1 MVLAQIS
8 VQISPI
14 NTIISSN
21 YRFSS
26 QFMSNRTKLTEET
39 LMQAV
44 HELAQ
49 AGQAMVSSTQ
59 LVTETG
65 GSPATVK
72 RMLER
77 LLSANKLAKQGRA
90 RATRY
95 ALAVQAGMPSGA
107 DTLAPAVAGPQWSE
121 RSVQLQQRLTAP
133 LGTREPVT
141 YQRGFVEDYQPNA
154 SAWLPAKLSEELAQL
169 GRMHGQQPAGTYA
182 RGVLEQ
188 LLIDLSWSSSRL
200 EGNTYSLLA
209 TEELFKSGVSDGN
222 ADAVMLLNHKSAIE
236 FLIDAVPTYGLSMGL
251 VRNLHSVL
259 MRDLL
264 PDVDDLGTIRTKVVN
279 ISDTVYVPC
288 QVPTV
293 LEEMLESIISKARL
307 IKNPIEAAF
316 FLWLNIAYL
325 QPFADG
331 NKRVSRL
338 AANIPLM
345 LYNLAPLSFLDV
357 YPQDY
362 AQAVLGVYEFR
373 DFSIAADLFDWTYR
387 RSLKK
392 YTVILESMGTPDPVR
407 LRYRELLNVAVGLVV
422 RDKNTLQATLA
433 LLDLTEA
440 SAPGFQALL
449 TDELKNLEVFN
460 CARYRLTMTQ
470 TESWIAAGRP
480 S

>member
-1 MVLAQIS
+1 MTQS
-8 VQISPI
+8 K
-14 NTIISSN
+14 
-21 YRFSS
+21 
-26 QFMSNRTKLTEET
+26 KLTEEA

-44 HELAQ
+44 HKLVGT
-49 AGQAMVSSTQ
+49 GQEWVSSTE
-59 LVTETG
+59 LVDETG

-72 RMLER
+72 RMLGK
-77 LLSANKLAKQGRA
+77 LLSVQKLVKQGKA

-95 ALAVQAGMPSGA
+95 AVAEQIQISSVAG
-107 DTLAPAVAGPQWSE
+107 TLAPTAAGPQWSKK
-121 RSVQLQQRLTAP
+121 SVELLQQLSAP

-141 YQRGFVEDYQPNA
+141 YHRSFVENYKPNE
-154 SAWLPAKLSEELAQL
+154 SALLPAKLSEELAQL

-182 RGVLEQ
+182 RKVLEQ

-222 ADAVMLLNHKSAIE
+222 IDAVMLLNHKSAIE
-236 FLIDAVPTYGLSMGL
+236 FLIDAVPTYGLSIGL

-264 PDVDDLGTIRTKVVN
+264 PDVDDLGTIRNKVVN
-279 ISDTVYVPC
+279 ISDTVYVPS

-316 FLWLNIAYL
+316 FLWLNLAYL

-345 LYNLAPLSFLDV
+345 LYNQAPLSFLDV
-357 YPQDY
+357 SPQDY

-373 DFSIAADLFDWTYR
+373 DVSIAVDLFDWTYR

-392 YTVILESMGTPDPVR
+392 YTVILESMGAPDPVR
-407 LRYRELLNVAVGLVV
+407 LRYREMLNEAVGLVV
-422 RDKNTLQATLA
+422 RDRKSIEATLA
-433 LLDLTEA
+433 ALDLTEV
-440 SAPGFQALL
+440 SAPGFHALF

-470 TESWIAAGRP
+470 TASWIAAGRP

>member
-1 MVLAQIS
+1 
-8 VQISPI
+8 
-14 NTIISSN
+14 
-21 YRFSS
+21 
-26 QFMSNRTKLTEET
+26 MSATKKLTEEA

-44 HELAQ
+44 RKLAQ
-49 AGQAMVSSTQ
+49 TGQAMVTSTQ
-59 LVTETG
+59 LVNETG

-77 LLSANKLAKQGRA
+77 LLTANKLVKQGRA

-95 ALAVQAGMPSGA
+95 ALAVQVAMPCGA
-107 DTLAPAVAGPQWSE
+107 DTPAPAVAGPQWSE
-121 RSVQLQQRLTAP
+121 SSVQLLQRLSAP

-141 YQRGFVEDYQPNA
+141 YHRGFVEDYKPNG
-154 SAWLPAKLSEELAQL
+154 SALLPAKLSEELAQL

-182 RGVLEQ
+182 RKVLEQ

-222 ADAVMLLNHKSAIE
+222 VDAVMLLNHKSAIE
-236 FLIDAVPTYGLSMGL
+236 FLMDAVPTYGLSMGL
-251 VRNLHSVL
+251 IRNLHSVL

-264 PDVDDLGTIRTKVVN
+264 PDVDDLGTIRNKVVN
-279 ISDTVYVPC
+279 ISDTVYVPS

-293 LEEMLESIISKARL
+293 LEEMLTSIISKARL
-307 IKNPIEAAF
+307 IKNPVEAAF
-316 FLWLNIAYL
+316 FLWLNLAYL

-345 LYNLAPLSFLDV
+345 LYNQAPLSFLDV
-357 YPQDY
+357 SPQDY

-373 DFSIAADLFDWTYR
+373 DVSIAVDLFDWTYR

-407 LRYRELLNVAVGLVV
+407 LRYREMLTEAVGLVV

-433 LLDLTEA
+433 VLDLTEA

-449 TDELKNLEVFN
+449 ADELKNLEVFN

-470 TESWIAAGRP
+470 TAAWITAGRP

>member
-1 MVLAQIS
+1 MTS
-8 VQISPI
+8 
-14 NTIISSN
+14 TE
-21 YRFSS
+21 
-26 QFMSNRTKLTEET
+26 KLTEEA
-39 LMQAV
+39 LLQAV
-44 HELAQ
+44 RKLAQ
-49 AGQAMVSSTQ
+49 TGQAMVTSTQ
-59 LVTETG
+59 LVNETG

-77 LLSANKLAKQGRA
+77 LLSANKLVKQGRA

-95 ALAVQAGMPSGA
+95 SLAVQVGMPSGA
-107 DTLAPAVAGPQWSE
+107 DTPATAVAGPQWSE
-121 RSVQLQQRLTAP
+121 SSVQLLKQLSAP
-133 LGTREPVT
+133 LGAREPVT
-141 YQRGFVEDYQPNA
+141 YHRGFVEDYKPNE
-154 SAWLPAKLSEELAQL
+154 SALLPAKLSEELAQL

-182 RGVLEQ
+182 RKVLEQ

-209 TEELFKSGVSDGN
+209 TEELFKSGISDGN
-222 ADAVMLLNHKSAIE
+222 VDAVMLLNHKSAIE

-264 PDVDDLGTIRTKVVN
+264 PDVDDLGTIRNKVVN
-279 ISDTVYVPC
+279 ISDTVYVPS

-307 IKNPIEAAF
+307 IKNPVETAF
-316 FLWLNIAYL
+316 FLWLNLAYL

-345 LYNLAPLSFLDV
+345 LYNQAPLSFLDV
-357 YPQDY
+357 SPQDY
-362 AQAVLGVYEFR
+362 AQAVLGVYEFH
-373 DFSIAADLFDWTYR
+373 DVSIAVDLFDWTYR

-392 YTVILESMGTPDPVR
+392 YTVILESMGMPDPVR
-407 LRYRELLNVAVGLVV
+407 LRYREMLNEAVGLVV

-433 LLDLTEA
+433 VQGVTEA

-470 TESWIAAGRP
+470 AASWIAAGRP

>member
-1 MVLAQIS
+1 
-8 VQISPI
+8 
-14 NTIISSN
+14 
-21 YRFSS
+21 
-26 QFMSNRTKLTEET
+26 MSTTKKLTEEA
-39 LMQAV
+39 LLQAV
-44 HELAQ
+44 RKRTQ
-49 AGQAMVSSTQ
+49 TGQAMVTSTQ
-59 LVTETG
+59 LVNDTG

-77 LLSANKLAKQGRA
+77 LLSANKLVKQGRA

-95 ALAVQAGMPSGA
+95 SLAVQVAMPSGA
-107 DTLAPAVAGPQWSE
+107 DTPATAVAGPQWSE
-121 RSVQLQQRLTAP
+121 SSVQLLKQLSAP
-133 LGTREPVT
+133 LGAREPVT
-141 YQRGFVEDYQPNA
+141 YHRGFVEDYKPNA
-154 SAWLPAKLSEELAQL
+154 SALLPAKLSEELTQL

-182 RGVLEQ
+182 RKVLEQ

-222 ADAVMLLNHKSAIE
+222 VDAVMLLNHKSAIE

-264 PDVDDLGTIRTKVVN
+264 PDVDDLGTIRNKVVN
-279 ISDTVYVPC
+279 ISDTVYVPS

-307 IKNPIEAAF
+307 IKNPIETAF
-316 FLWLNIAYL
+316 FLWLNLAYL

-345 LYNLAPLSFLDV
+345 LYNQAPLSFLDV
-357 YPQDY
+357 SPQDY

-373 DFSIAADLFDWTYR
+373 DVSIAVDLFDWTYR

-407 LRYRELLNVAVGLVV
+407 LRYREMLNEAVGLVV
-422 RDKNTLQATLA
+422 RDKNTLHATLA
-433 LLDLTEA
+433 VQGVTEA

-470 TESWIAAGRP
+470 TASWIAAGRP